1 MKHLQNISKTKNGGF
16 ENDDENYNA
25 AMPVSPMA
33 HYFNSSALNVFV
45 LCVLESE
52 VPIDDSKAMQLL
64 EGLFL
69 PLNPRFSSI
78 MIEGK
83 KGKKQWKPVE
93 VNLKEHIKVPIFPR
107 SNNPAK
113 LYDDDF
119 DEYLTKIAGQEFPQD
134 KPLWEVHIIKYP
146 TRNSKGVLVFKM
158 HHALGDGY
166 TLMASLL
173 SCVQRADDPSI
184 PITFPSSKKSAE
196 LDDDDNSNIKMKSML
211 KKLPQTIFSVIKGA
225 SDFGWSVLKGN
236 LLVDHESPIKSGHED
251 VGSRPIAISTVCLSV
266 DSIKEVKNKLKVSIN
281 DVLVGMIFLSIRL
294 YMEAKNE
301 ESSKA
306 DATGLVLLN
315 TRRIRA
321 YKSVKEMLDTKTNS
335 GALWGNQFQFMHVP
349 IPKLSDHSNS
359 LNPLEFVLSANKII
373 NSLRNSLAIPLNG
386 VLLGLVDKIKG
397 PEVAAKYVHK
407 TLANSSLSISHMV
420 GPVEKVAIDNH
431 PVKSFYFMTVG
442 LRQSLTVTILSYMG
456 YLRIGF
462 GVEKEWIDVHHL
474 ISCFETAQEMILNAA
489 NKI

>member
-397 PEVAAKYVHK
+397 PEVC
-407 TLANSSLSISHMV
+407 I
-420 GPVEKVAIDNH
+420 
-431 PVKSFYFMTVG
+431 
-442 LRQSLTVTILSYMG
+442 
-456 YLRIGF
+456 
-462 GVEKEWIDVHHL
+462 
-474 ISCFETAQEMILNAA
+474 
-489 NKI
+489 

>member
-1 MKHLQNISKTKNGGF
+1 MKHLQNISKEKNGGF

-52 VPIDDSKAMQLL
+52 IPIDDSKAMQLL
-64 EGLFL
+64 EGLLL

-78 MIEGK
+78 M
-83 KGKKQWKPVE
+83 
-93 VNLKEHIKVPIFPR
+93 
-107 SNNPAK
+107 
-113 LYDDDF
+113 
-119 DEYLTKIAGQEFPQD
+119 
-134 KPLWEVHIIKYP
+134 
-146 TRNSKGVLVFKM
+146 
-158 HHALGDGY
+158 
-166 TLMASLL
+166 
-173 SCVQRADDPSI
+173 
-184 PITFPSSKKSAE
+184 
-196 LDDDDNSNIKMKSML
+196 
-211 KKLPQTIFSVIKGA
+211 
-225 SDFGWSVLKGN
+225 
-236 LLVDHESPIKSGHED
+236 
-251 VGSRPIAISTVCLSV
+251 
-266 DSIKEVKNKLKVSIN
+266 SIN

-335 GALWGNQFQFMHVP
+335 GASWGNQFQFMHLP
-349 IPKLSDHSNS
+349 IPKMSDHSNS
-359 LNPLEFVLSANKII
+359 LINPLEFVLSANKII

-431 PVKSFYFMTVG
+431 PVKGFYFMTVG

-462 GVEKEWIDVHHL
+462 GVEKDWIDVHHL

>member
-1 MKHLQNISKTKNGGF
+1 MKHLQNISKTKNGEF
-16 ENDDENYNA
+16 ENDDENYDA

-33 HYFNSSALNVFV
+33 HYLNSSALNVFV
-45 LCVLESE
+45 LCVLEIE
-52 VPIDDSKAMQLL
+52 IPIDDSKAMQLL
-64 EGLFL
+64 EGSLL

-119 DEYLTKIAGQEFPQD
+119 DEYLTKIAGQELPQD

-146 TRNSKGVLVFKM
+146 TRNSKGALVFKM

-211 KKLPQTIFSVIKGA
+211 KKLPQIIFSVIKGA

-266 DSIKEVKNKLKVSIN
+266 DSIKEVKNKLEVSTN

-294 YMEAKNE
+294 YMIAKNA

-306 DATGLVLLN
+306 EATGLVLLN
-315 TRRIRA
+315 TRRLRA

-335 GALWGNQFQFMHVP
+335 GASWGNQIQYMHLP
-349 IPKLSDHSNS
+349 IPKSNDNSNS
-359 LNPLEFVLSANKII
+359 LNPLEFVLSAHKII

-386 VLLGLVDKIKG
+386 VLLGLIDKIKG
-397 PEVAAKYVHK
+397 PEAAAKYIYK
-407 TLANSSLSISHMV
+407 ALANSSLSISNVV

-431 PVKSFYFMTVG
+431 PVKGIYCMSIGT
-442 LRQSLTVTILSYMG
+442 RQSLTVTILSYMG
-456 YLRIGF
+456 YFHIGF
-462 GVEKEWIDVHHL
+462 GVEKDWIDVHHL